1 MGNARVRS
9 SPTTTIEDWLTEDK
23 LFLLSCWARDY
34 TLDGVAEKVGV
45 SRTTLWKWA
54 NKEKKIKDA
63 ISGGKEFTDYKVENA
78 LLQRALGY
86 KITEVKT
93 IIGQQDKGGNRPVRI
108 EKVEKEL
115 PPDVTACLA
124 WLNNREPDKWK
135 RNRDNTVELNDSE
148 SNVTIN
154 IIKRD
159 NGEDGEKKTV
169 KEEWVDDD
177 DWSDVI

>member
-1 MGNARVRS
+1 MGNTRVRS
-9 SPTTTIEDWLTEDK
+9 SSSQKIEDWLSDDK
-23 LFLLSCWARDY
+23 LFLISCWARDY
-34 TLDGVAEKVGV
+34 NLDGVAERIGI

-54 NKEKKIKDA
+54 NKEEKIKNA
-63 ISGGKEFTDYKVENA
+63 INNGKEFIDYKVENA
-78 LLQRALGY
+78 LLQRALGF
-86 KITEVKT
+86 KTTEVKT
-93 IIGQQDKGGNRPVRI
+93 IIGQQGKDGNRPVRI

-135 RNRDNTVELNDSE
+135 RNRDNTVELSDNE

-154 IIKRD
+154 IIKRGS
-159 NGEDGEKKTV
+159 GEDEEKKTV
-169 KEEWVDDD
+169 EEDWVDDD